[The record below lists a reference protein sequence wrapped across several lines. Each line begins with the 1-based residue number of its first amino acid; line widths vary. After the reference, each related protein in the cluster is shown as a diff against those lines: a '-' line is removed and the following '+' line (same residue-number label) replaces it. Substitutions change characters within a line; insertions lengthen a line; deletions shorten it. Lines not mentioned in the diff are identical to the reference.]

1 MSPLGD
7 SHTSPRPRRRR
18 ALLLAS
24 ASLVLVS
31 TGGVA
36 LAGAGTAGSAPDGS
50 APPASEAAP
59 ASSIEPTLSAAFALL
74 RRAQTHADVIP
85 ASTQVA
91 FSQASGANPLLAR
104 RVSDGEGE
112 EAWLVAGN
120 ASACIL
126 AQVPR
131 YDIGGAVCV
140 PADAARAGELDVQS
154 ASSQLPGSEL
164 VAGVMPDGVDSVTLH
179 LAGGS
184 TVTAPVRED
193 IYLALVQG
201 AVDSISASG
210 PQGAIAIEGLSAS
223 SASPR
228 FAR

>member
-7 SHTSPRPRRRR
+7 SHPGSRPRRRR
-18 ALLLAS
+18 ALLLAG
-24 ASLVLVS
+24 AALVIAS

-36 LAGAGTAGSAPDGS
+36 LAGTAGGGPDGPV
-50 APPASEAAP
+50 PPASETAP
-59 ASSIEPTLSAAFALL
+59 ASSIEPTLSAAFALM
-74 RRAQTHADVIP
+74 RRPQTQADVIP
-85 ASTQVA
+85 ASTPVA

-104 RVSDGEGE
+104 RVSDGEGA
-112 EAWLVAGN
+112 EAWLVPGN

-164 VAGVMPDGVDSVTLH
+164 VAGVMPDGVASVTLH
-179 LAGGS
+179 LADGR

-193 IYLALVQG
+193 VYLALVQG
-201 AVDSISASG
+201 AVDSIGASAPEG
-210 PQGAIAIEGLSAS
+210 TIVIAGLSAS

-228 FAR
+228 FSR